1 MAPRVPRVPRMSR
14 ASRRH
19 TRQTAVSFVAAEIL
33 GFSREM
39 SGDMM
44 TMFGQMQV
52 QTLAYAQTQ
61 QDKNQN
67 QINQILAKA
76 EIQRLDAETKG
87 REHKK

>member
-14 ASRRH
+14 ASRRR
-19 TRQTAVSFVAAEIL
+19 TRQTAVSSVAAEIL

-39 SGDMM
+39 SGNMM

-67 QINQILAKA
+67 QINQILAQA